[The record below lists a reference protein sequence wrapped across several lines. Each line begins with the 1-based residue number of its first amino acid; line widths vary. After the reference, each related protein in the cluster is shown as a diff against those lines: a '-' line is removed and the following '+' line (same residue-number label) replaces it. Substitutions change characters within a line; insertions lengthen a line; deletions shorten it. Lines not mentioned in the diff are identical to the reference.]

1 MKLLS
6 WKSVLALAGALL
18 LIPAA
23 FAATSS
29 THTWKRVLK
38 IRGGLPQPLFPGASQ
53 QLDLALTN
61 RAGAPLI
68 VRRLRIRV
76 RLDRAHRRAGCSV
89 KRDFFVRQLPR
100 RAFPIRLSG
109 KRSRRSGRPRGRTRT
124 LTALGVRTLPQVG
137 MRDRPYTNQD
147 ACKGARLRFRYK
159 ATARTAGRKR

>member
-61 RAGAPLI
+61 RGGAPLI

-89 KRDFFVRQLPR
+89 KRD
-100 RAFPIRLSG
+100 
-109 KRSRRSGRPRGRTRT
+109 RRSGRPRGRTRT

-137 MRDRPYTNQD
+137 MRDLPYTNQD

>member
-1 MKLLS
+1 VKLLS
-6 WKSVLALAGALL
+6 WKSLLALAGALL

-29 THTWKRVLK
+29 TYRWKRVLK
-38 IRGGLPQPLFPGASQ
+38 IRGGLEQPLFPGASQ

-68 VRRLRIRV
+68 IRRLRVRV
-76 RLDRAHRRAGCSV
+76 RLDRAHRLAGCSV
-89 KRDFFVRQLPR
+89 RRDFLVRQLPR
-100 RAFPIRLSG
+100 SAFPIRLPG
-109 KRSRRSGRPRGRTRT
+109 KRGRTGRPRRRTRT

-137 MRDRPYTNQD
+137 MRDLTYTNQD
-147 ACKGARLRFRYK
+147 ACKGARLRFRFK